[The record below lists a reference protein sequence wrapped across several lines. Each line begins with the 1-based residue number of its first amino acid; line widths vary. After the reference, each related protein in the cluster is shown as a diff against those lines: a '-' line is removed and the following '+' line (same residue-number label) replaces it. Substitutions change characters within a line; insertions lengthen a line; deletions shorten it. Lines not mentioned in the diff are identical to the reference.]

1 MDFKLPTAT
10 TTKLERPRT
19 SRRWCTART
28 ANTSRNLHH
37 SHNNKTSNEEVTAVV
52 AHFSK
57 SVGYGFKS
65 SEWLCKNWHTNLLL
79 TRRDN
84 PHAYGVFPTISQHF
98 KITCSVLARF
108 FFPPFPSSS
117 WILSKLYGFPTYF
130 PNTLSFPILTRAWAH
145 FPVPACSVYSANYI
159 INTCLQSHLSALLR
173 IVLCMSCI
181 G

>member
-1 MDFKLPTAT
+1 MRSCFNKKT
-10 TTKLERPRT
+10 TNNNFVSVIYSDQMPNILLLVLKRFSLTYHHDME
-19 SRRWCTART
+19 
-28 ANTSRNLHH
+28 NTSFPPL
-37 SHNNKTSNEEVTAVV
+37 SSEG
-52 AHFSK
+52 FG
-57 SVGYGFKS
+57 GYGFKS